1 MLERFD
7 ERLNAIARTQQ
18 TLDEKAWNGGDLG
31 EIVRDAVGNLVRRPV
46 SISGPSVHLSP
57 RVAQTVALIIHE
69 LTTNAFKHGALA
81 KPGGRVSVDW
91 RLDEGELVLTWIEGG
106 GAPAHPPL
114 KTGFGVKLLAR
125 GLLGC
130 GGADLRYG
138 VEGFSATFT
147 APASR
152 LTDS

>member
-1 MLERFD
+1 M
-7 ERLNAIARTQQ
+7 TH
-18 TLDEKAWNGGDLG
+18 W
-31 EIVRDAVGNLVRRPV
+31 RRPGAGCASFSQRYRENSRGEWNATLV
-46 SISGPSVHLSP
+46 SHS
-57 RVAQTVALIIHE
+57 E
-69 LTTNAFKHGALA
+69 LVTTLVET
-81 KPGGRVSVDW
+81 VSVDW

-125 GLLGC
+125 GLLGG